1 MCVCLF
7 VIWQEVE
14 GGGAGKGVEIELE
27 MEEMENQDSLTN
39 RSGNYSE
46 FK

>member
-1 MCVCLF
+1 MQVCVCLF

-14 GGGAGKGVEIELE
+14 GGGAGKDVEIEL
-27 MEEMENQDSLTN
+27 EMENQDSLTN